1 MKTSTKKGTEILKKK
16 LQEEGVVVT
25 KGKPGRKKKVSHPTA
40 VVPAIP
46 EGVTSETYLEQVKT
60 IQSEW
65 KKGKKDYTLLRE
77 LMVSTYPMRRREI
90 LTQNVRVWKLLQDF
104 PTFGSSSGSEVF
116 NFQILSFLFYII
128 GGNIIQ

>member
-1 MKTSTKKGTEILKKK
+1 M
-16 LQEEGVVVT
+16 VT
-25 KGKPGRKKKVSHPTA
+25 KGKPGRKKKVSHPAA

-46 EGVTSETYLEQVKT
+46 EGMTSETYLEQVKT

-90 LTQNVRVWKLLQDF
+90 LTQNVWVWKLLQDF

-116 NFQILSFLFYII
+116 NFQILSFLIDIVSWEHNTVNYY
-128 GGNIIQ
+128 